1 LLGLQV
7 NATKFVNLTI
17 SDINLEKFNV
27 TTDNIGVKKD
37 EASILY
43 KLQGVISVIEATINS
58 VLSALH
64 IRLPELQTIDYQVA
78 FDYQDGALGTGM
90 KVASKVI

>member
-43 KLQGVISVIEATINS
+43 KLQGVIAVIEATINS

-78 FDYQDGALGTGM
+78 FDYQDGALGTGI
-90 KVASKVI
+90 KVASK